1 MQEKRVIQGAFALS
15 LLLHLVLAAATWRIP
30 LAPSVDPAMAKDLER
45 EVEIFLMP
53 DETPE
58 DPSKEMPRAFTAVP
72 DRQAS
77 ETPPEDPDYLA
88 LHHSI
93 AADNKMGGDSNTP
106 SADEEW
112 EAEQVRIQKDEK
124 TGADGVQDAQQ
135 PLPETESATSPTV
148 TGAEGQEQEKIDG
161 EDIDPTGEWVLP
173 REDSESGGEA
183 EGEEA
188 EKQDEKKPEME
199 DWWGGEAPTILKEGE
214 QGSVG
219 DQGFDF
225 NQQARGK
232 VQAGMAFN
240 GDYSLN
246 TYEWEFAPWMTRFQ
260 NELYRH
266 WMAPYAYRI
275 GVISGLT
282 VIKLVIRK
290 DGRVQS
296 MEVLETDGHD
306 SLHDASEAALKAFAP
321 YWPLPDNFP
330 EENLVITL
338 ALHYPAFRR

>member
-1 MQEKRVIQGAFALS
+1 MKEKRVIQGAFALS

-30 LAPSVDPAMAKDLER
+30 LAPSVDPAMANDLER
-45 EVEIFLMP
+45 EVELFLMP
-53 DETPE
+53 DEPAE
-58 DPSKEMPRAFTAVP
+58 DPSNDMPQAFTAIP

-77 ETPPEDPDYLA
+77 ETPPDDPDYLSQ
-88 LHHSI
+88 HHSI

-112 EAEQVRIQKDEK
+112 EAEQVQIQKDEK
-124 TGADGVQDAQQ
+124 TGADGVQNAEQ

-148 TGAEGQEQEKIDG
+148 TGAEGEEQEKVDG
-161 EDIDPTGEWVLP
+161 EDIDPTGQWVLP
-173 REDSESGGEA
+173 REDQESGGEA

-188 EKQDEKKPEME
+188 EKQDEKKPELE

-232 VQAGMAFN
+232 VHSGVAFN

-246 TYEWEFAPWMTRFQ
+246 TYEWEYAPWMTRFQ

-266 WMAPYAYRI
+266 WMAPYAYRL

-290 DGRVQS
+290 NGRVLS
-296 MEVLETDGHD
+296 MEVMETDGHE

-321 YWPLPDNFP
+321 YWPLPENFP